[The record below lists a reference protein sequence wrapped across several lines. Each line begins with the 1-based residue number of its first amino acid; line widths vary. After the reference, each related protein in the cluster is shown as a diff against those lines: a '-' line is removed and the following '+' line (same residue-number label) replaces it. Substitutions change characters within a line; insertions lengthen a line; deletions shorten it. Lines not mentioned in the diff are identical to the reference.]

1 MHPADDQ
8 RGELHLSPLET
19 PTILCPSQADGETR
33 FYSLKKVLKLSAF
46 FIVCYF
52 SISTQAIAEE
62 CGVNRYDA
70 TAKVLRVVDGD
81 TVILSNKQKVRLI
94 GINAPERARYPKKAE
109 AYASAAKRY
118 LKRQLATNKKIHLKF
133 GRQKKDRYGRL
144 LAHILLSDGR
154 NLNAML
160 VKQGLASAI
169 VVPPNTAFINCYF
182 RLEQQAR
189 KKAKNIWSANTFKV
203 IPASQLKLK
212 DTGFAF
218 IKGNVMRVG
227 KSRDSIWLQLA
238 PEFTLRIKR
247 KDFKYFKSLN
257 LNSIKLEDLKDKT
270 LFARG
275 WIHERKKELY
285 MQVRHPKMISGF

>member
-1 MHPADDQ
+1 M
-8 RGELHLSPLET
+8 
-19 PTILCPSQADGETR
+19 
-33 FYSLKKVLKLSAF
+33 SAF
-46 FIVCYF
+46 FIVCSVF
-52 SISTQAIAEE
+52 IPGFIAGKAVAAE
-62 CGVNRYDA
+62 CGVQAYDTTA
-70 TAKVLRVVDGD
+70 TVAKVVDGD
-81 TVILSNKQKVRLI
+81 SVTLADKRKVRLI
-94 GINAPERARYPKKAE
+94 GINAPELARYPKKTE
-109 AYASAAKRY
+109 AYALAAKRY
-118 LKRQLATNKKIHLKF
+118 LKRQLTANKKIHLKF
-133 GRQKKDRYGRL
+133 GQQNKDRYGRL
-144 LAHILLSDGR
+144 LAHIFLSDGR

-169 VVPPNTAFINCYF
+169 VVPPNTALINCYF

-189 KKAKNIWSANTFKV
+189 RKAKNIWSANTFKV

-218 IKGNVMRVG
+218 IKGNVIRIG

-257 LNSIKLEDLKDKT
+257 FKSISMDDLKGKT

-275 WIHERKKELY
+275 WIYERKKELY